1 MYQTSY
7 LSLESF
13 ISKEFWD
20 SNFIEIMKFD
30 PYPHKI
36 NKYLVKWF
44 LNLKVQP
51 KKWTAKWCPLLPFSA
66 IELSKKF
73 QRKMSKFTIITY
85 LFYIYLSTY
94 LCKNFAFIVLL
105 FLHFLFF
112 PNKCSSGL
120 CQHTKGI
127 YLFIFS
133 ASEFTLKYIQI
144 YNTVYIMYNICTQK
158 VLKR

>member
-20 SNFIEIMKFD
+20 SNFIEIMKFN

-44 LNLKVQP
+44 LILKVQP

-66 IELSKKF
+66 KNVKIYHY
-73 QRKMSKFTIITY
+73 Y
-85 LFYIYLSTY
+85 LPILYLPTY

-144 YNTVYIMYNICTQK
+144 YNTIYIMYNICTQK

>member
-44 LNLKVQP
+44 LNLQVRP
-51 KKWTAKWCPLLPFSA
+51 KNGQQSA
-66 IELSKKF
+66 RQNVPAYLIY
-73 QRKMSKFTIITY
+73 TY
-85 LFYIYLSTY
+85 LSMQK
-94 LCKNFAFIVLL
+94 LCFHRSS
-105 FLHFLFF
+105 FLAFLFF